1 MVHLYQNE
9 QIMVY
14 KFRVILDAEEDVLR
28 DIAIKDSD
36 TLEDLHNTI
45 INAFGF
51 DGMEGG
57 SFFLCDDKW
66 NQEDEIPLFDMGD
79 VPGEH
84 KIMHDYKLNDLLDEE
99 QTKILYIYDP
109 FVNWTFFVEL
119 AAIEREEDSAEK
131 ELPTL
136 LFAHGELP
144 EDAPVKDFNAPLSD
158 EDIFGDFDDDYD
170 EEDFDMFDDDH
181 ISGHDYDDN
190 Y

>member
-1 MVHLYQNE
+1 
-9 QIMVY
+9 MVY

-28 DIAIKDSD
+28 DIAILDTD

-51 DGMEGG
+51 DGTEGG
-57 SFFLCDDKW
+57 SFFLCDDNW
-66 NQEDEIPLFDMGD
+66 QQEDEIPLFDMGD
-79 VPGEH
+79 IPGEH
-84 KIMHDYKLNDLLDEE
+84 KTMNDFKLSDLLYED

-119 AAIEREEDSAEK
+119 AAIENEEETEEK

-136 LFAHGELP
+136 LFAHGVLP
-144 EDAPVKDFNAPLSD
+144 EEAPAKNFGNPLSKD
-158 EDIFGDFDDDYD
+158 DIYGDFDDDYD
-170 EEDFDMFDDDH
+170 EEDFDMFEGDDSFNDF
-181 ISGHDYDDN
+181 DYDDS